1 MLEVEALWVPL
12 LVSAA
17 AVFVA
22 SALAWTVMPHH
33 RPDFAPADDEDAL
46 MDAIRKCAP
55 KPGMYYFPY
64 ADHKSEHTKEYR
76 QKVEAGPVG
85 IIRVRDP
92 KSALNM
98 PGAMIKSFV
107 YNLVVATLVAYV
119 AGGALGPNA
128 AFWDV
133 FGTVGP
139 VTFLAYALC
148 SVHESIWM
156 GLPRSAAIKQ
166 GIDGFAYAL
175 ITAGVFAWLWPVA

>member
-1 MLEVEALWVPL
+1 MTEMASLWMPV

-22 SALAWTVMPHH
+22 SALAWTAMPHH
-33 RPDFAPADDEDAL
+33 RSDFARADDEDAL
-46 MDAIRKCAP
+46 MDAVRKSAP
-55 KPGMYYFPY
+55 TPGMYYFPH
-64 ADHKSEHTKEYR
+64 ADHKTERTEEYHR
-76 QKVEAGPVG
+76 KVAAGPVG
-85 IIRVRDP
+85 VLRVRDP
-92 KSALNM
+92 KAALNM
-98 PGAMIKSFV
+98 SGAMIKSFV

-119 AGGALGPNA
+119 ASGAHAPGA

-139 VTFLAYALC
+139 ATFLAYALS

-166 GIDGFAYAL
+166 GIDGFVYAL
-175 ITAGVFAWLWPVA
+175 VTAGIFSWLWPGA